1 MGPKQDVVADRSR
14 YHGGYTA
21 LICDKG
27 KCRPPY
33 VVEGILNPPS
43 REAAASADC
52 AASADTVEGPKLV
65 DT

>member
-1 MGPKQDVVADRSR
+1 VGPKQDVVADRSR

-43 REAAASADC
+43 REAAASAD
-52 AASADTVEGPKLV
+52 TVEGPKLV
-65 DT
+65 DS